1 MMRLAILGGLA
12 LVVAA
17 SEAMAQGIVD
27 PTKPPPGWMPVD
39 PKAAAAQPKGKS
51 PGGEEQASVPVS
63 ILLVGPTRRF
73 ALVRGEVVDN
83 KSPGAKIVEVKR
95 NDVVIQTERGRET
108 LNLFPDVEK
117 TPPRKRTGMGNKDKQ

>member
-1 MMRLAILGGLA
+1 MMRLAIFGGMA
-12 LVVAA
+12 LMAGVTGAT
-17 SEAMAQGIVD
+17 AQGIVD

-39 PKAAAAQPKGKS
+39 PKVAAAKAKPKGES
-51 PGGEEQASVPVS
+51 DDQASVPVS

-117 TPPRKRTGMGNKDKQ
+117 TSPRKRTGMGNKDK